1 MKHILLPLNLTLR
14 AVMELGIV
22 LGLGFWGFQFAT
34 TVLGKALLGIGLP
47 ICVFAF
53 WGLVDFRHFG
63 SIGETLRLLQEL
75 LISGIAA
82 TAVYIAGQ
90 PILGWTLALLS
101 IIHHLMVYT
110 LGDRL
115 LKR

>member
-1 MKHILLPLNLTLR
+1 MKRILLQLNLTLR
-14 AVMELGIV
+14 ALMESGIV
-22 LGLGFWGFQFAT
+22 LGLGFWGFQTAA

-53 WGLVDFRHFG
+53 WGLVDFRRAG
-63 SIGETLRLLQEL
+63 PIGEVLRLLQEL

-82 TAVYIAGQ
+82 AAVYIAGL

-101 IIHHLMVYT
+101 VVHHLMVYA
-110 LGDRL
+110 LGDKL
-115 LKR
+115 LKH